1 MEIRE
6 HIQRQYGEGI
16 DMAKKVRDV
25 TNERPVLDVEEVKK
39 DMTSEMFSKAID
51 RMDSMITE
59 LRQISTDLHKLRE
72 SLT

>member
-1 MEIRE
+1 
-6 HIQRQYGEGI
+6 
-16 DMAKKVRDV
+16 MAKKVRDV